1 MTSARWQD
9 LRPRV
14 LSGIV
19 IAAVGLGALALGGP
33 WIAVLAIASA
43 GAMNWEL
50 ARIAVPGQPG
60 QAIAVG
66 AFAAFILALILWQHD
81 PYWMMFLFAPSL
93 LMLLRTRRDR
103 IQMALAA
110 MVIVVAC
117 YAIVAFRTGYGLH
130 WVLWLVLLVAAVD
143 VLGYFGGRIMG
154 GPKFWPRIS
163 PKKTWSGT
171 IAGWAGAAAVGGAA
185 VALAGAPLW
194 IIPLSVLTGFA
205 GQMGDIAESAI
216 KRRAGLKDASQL
228 IPGHGGVMDRFDGL
242 AGALIFLLVWA
253 QVLPLP
259 TVGA

>member
-14 LSGIV
+14 LSGLL
-19 IAAVGLGALALGGP
+19 IAFVGIAALALGGL
-33 WIAVLAIASA
+33 WLSALAVAAA
-43 GAMNWEL
+43 GAMSWEL
-50 ARIAVPGQPG
+50 ARMSVPGRAG

-66 AFAAFILALILWQHD
+66 AFSAFILALVLWQHD
-81 PYWMMFLFAPSL
+81 PYWMLFLVAPPL
-93 LMLLRTRRDR
+93 LMLLRARQDR
-103 IQMALAA
+103 ILLALAA

-117 YAIVAFRTGYGLH
+117 YAIVAFRAGFGLP
-130 WVLWLVLLVAAVD
+130 WVLWLVLVVAAVD

-171 IAGWAGAAAVGGAA
+171 IAGWAGAAAVG
-185 VALAGAPLW
+185 AGATVFADAPAW

-242 AGALIFLLVWA
+242 SGAALFLLVWA

-259 TVGA
+259 PVGA

>member
-19 IAAVGLGALALGGP
+19 IALGGLGALALGGL
-33 WIAVLAIASA
+33 WIDVLAVAVA
-43 GAMNWEL
+43 GAMTWEL
-50 ARIAVPGQPG
+50 ARISVPGRPG

-66 AFAAFILALILWQHD
+66 AFSTFILGLILWQHD
-81 PYWMMFLFAPSL
+81 PYWMLFLFAPPL
-93 LMLLRTRRDR
+93 LMLLRARRDR
-103 IQMALAA
+103 IVMAVAA
-110 MVIVVAC
+110 TVIVVAC
-117 YAIVAFRTGYGLH
+117 YAIVAFRTGYGLP

-171 IAGWAGAAAVGGAA
+171 IAGWAGAAAVGAA
-185 VALAGAPLW
+185 AFAFADAPLW

-216 KRRAGLKDASQL
+216 KRRAGIKDASQL

-242 AGALIFLLVWA
+242 AGALLFLLLWA

-259 TVGA
+259 QIGS